1 MNTNEF
7 ARTLL
12 LGIKNLLSWIGIPR
26 HLLDKLDEILFLVC
40 IVTIAF
46 VVAAV
51 VHLLLVRAA
60 RKILKRKHL
69 DFFDSL
75 FRYSVFRK
83 STALIPPL
91 IVSALLPF
99 AFATDSAWFTVSE
112 RVTWIYFFIV
122 LMISVNAIL
131 NTVGDTLK
139 NDGQL
144 KNRPIKGFIQI
155 FQVIFSCVVVIVVV
169 SILIDKSPARLLAG
183 LGASAAIL
191 MLVFKDSIMGLVS
204 GIQLTANDMLHVGD
218 WISMSKYGVNGRVT
232 EVTLNTVKIQNF
244 DNTVTTV
251 PPFILTGDS
260 FQNWRWMQE
269 SGGRRI
275 MRSINIDLGSVRFC
289 TPEMTEKYKDIEL
302 LHDYIVQRETEFD
315 RYRNGAEN
323 PNGADFFRLT
333 NLTVFRA
340 YLNLYLKKLAVV
352 NHELTCM
359 VRHLQ
364 PTPNGIPVEVY
375 CFSVIKEWVAY
386 ESVQADLFD
395 HIIAVVPEFDL
406 VLFQNPS
413 GNDIQRIFRPARNVA
428 AGA

>member
-169 SILIDKSPARLLAG
+169 SIPDA
-183 LGASAAIL
+183 
-191 MLVFKDSIMGLVS
+191 
-204 GIQLTANDMLHVGD
+204 
-218 WISMSKYGVNGRVT
+218 
-232 EVTLNTVKIQNF
+232 
-244 DNTVTTV
+244 
-251 PPFILTGDS
+251 
-260 FQNWRWMQE
+260 
-269 SGGRRI
+269 
-275 MRSINIDLGSVRFC
+275 
-289 TPEMTEKYKDIEL
+289 
-302 LHDYIVQRETEFD
+302 
-315 RYRNGAEN
+315 
-323 PNGADFFRLT
+323 
-333 NLTVFRA
+333 
-340 YLNLYLKKLAVV
+340 
-352 NHELTCM
+352 
-359 VRHLQ
+359 
-364 PTPNGIPVEVY
+364 
-375 CFSVIKEWVAY
+375 
-386 ESVQADLFD
+386 
-395 HIIAVVPEFDL
+395 
-406 VLFQNPS
+406 
-413 GNDIQRIFRPARNVA
+413 
-428 AGA
+428 

>member
-1 MNTNEF
+1 MPGFQLSFIVRRAPHVSGRTAKIRFSAETRIPQAVVPPENPPERFGCDPVSGKAYSLRSGRENAPPPAERRAAYRTDMNTNEF

-169 SILIDKSPARLLAG
+169 SILIDKSPVNLITG
-183 LGASAAIL
+183 LGAFTAVL
-191 MLVFKDSIMGLVS
+191 MLVFKDPILGLVAGVMIS
-204 GIQLTANDMLHVGD
+204 ENDMLRKMIALSVG
-218 WISMSKYGVNGRVT
+218 
-232 EVTLNTVKIQNF
+232 VKR
-244 DNTVTTV
+244 
-251 PPFILTGDS
+251 GS
-260 FQNWRWMQE
+260 FN
-269 SGGRRI
+269 
-275 MRSINIDLGSVRFC
+275 D
-289 TPEMTEKYKDIEL
+289 
-302 LHDYIVQRETEFD
+302 
-315 RYRNGAEN
+315 
-323 PNGADFFRLT
+323 
-333 NLTVFRA
+333 
-340 YLNLYLKKLAVV
+340 KLA
-352 NHELTCM
+352 
-359 VRHLQ
+359 
-364 PTPNGIPVEVY
+364 
-375 CFSVIKEWVAY
+375 
-386 ESVQADLFD
+386 ADGLKLLPGGD
-395 HIIAVVPEFDL
+395 
-406 VLFQNPS
+406 
-413 GNDIQRIFRPARNVA
+413 R
-428 AGA
+428 

>member
-112 RVTWIYFFIV
+112 RVTRIYFFIV

-169 SILIDKSPARLLAG
+169 SILIDKSPVNLITG
-183 LGASAAIL
+183 LGAFTAVL
-191 MLVFKDSIMGLVS
+191 MLVFKDSILGFVA
-204 GIQLTANDMLHVGD
+204 GIQLSANDMVRPGD
-218 WISMSKYGVNGRVT
+218 WITLPSGAANGTVQ
-232 EVTLNTVKIQNF
+232 EITLNTVKIQNF
-244 DNTVTTV
+244 DNTISTV
-251 PPFILTGDS
+251 PPYTLVS
-260 FQNWRWMQE
+260 SPFQNWRGMVQ
-269 SGGRRI
+269 SGGRRV
-275 MRSINIDLGSVRFC
+275 MKNITLDLTTLQFC
-289 TPEMTEKYKDIEL
+289 TPEML
-302 LHDYIVQRETEFD
+302 D
-315 RYRNGAEN
+315 RYRKEI
-323 PNGADFFRLT
+323 PLMADYQPEEGVVPT
-333 NLTVFRA
+333 NSQVYRVYIER
-340 YLNLYLKKLAVV
+340 YLCSLPVV
-352 NHELTCM
+352 NQDLD
-359 VRHLQ
+359 LIISQ
-364 PTPNGIPVEVY
+364 
-375 CFSVIKEWVAY
+375 KEATM
-386 ESVQADLFD
+386 
-395 HIIAVVPEFDL
+395 
-406 VLFQNPS
+406 
-413 GNDIQRIFRPARNVA
+413 
-428 AGA
+428 

>member
-1 MNTNEF
+1 MEDSVLVKW
-7 ARTLL
+7 AH
-12 LGIKNLLSWIGIPR
+12 NLLVQVGIEPETA
-26 HLLDKLDEILFLVC
+26 HLLDQFVIIAMILLCALAADVICRFVILAVGRRI
-40 IVTIAF
+40 IVRTKKRWGELLFNRDVLRKFSNIVPVALIYILIPLAFPEHSETPVLLRKICLLYVIF
-46 VVAAV
+46 VVV
-51 VHLLLVRAA
+51 MFVNMLLKVFFG
-60 RKILKRKHL
+60 ILEQKETLHDRPLKGL
-69 DFFDSL
+69 L
-75 FRYSVFRK
+75 QIL
-83 STALIPPL
+83 LI
-91 IVSALLPF
+91 
-99 AFATDSAWFTVSE
+99 
-112 RVTWIYFFIV
+112 
-122 LMISVNAIL
+122 
-131 NTVGDTLK
+131 
-139 NDGQL
+139 
-144 KNRPIKGFIQI
+144 
-155 FQVIFSCVVVIVVV
+155 
-169 SILIDKSPARLLAG
+169 
-183 LGASAAIL
+183 
-191 MLVFKDSIMGLVS
+191 FKDTIMGFVAGVMLS
-204 GIQLTANDMLHVGD
+204 ANKMLRPGD
-218 WISMSKYGVNGRVT
+218 WISMPKYNVDGTVL

-302 LHDYIVQRETEFD
+302 LHDYVVQRETEFD

-428 AGA
+428 VGA

>member
-1 MNTNEF
+1 MINLGSWMN
-7 ARTLL
+7 
-12 LGIKNLLSWIGIPR
+12 GILISWGVDPKIANTF
-26 HLLDKLDEILFLVC
+26 DEMI
-40 IVTIAF
+40 IA
-46 VVAAV
+46 A
-51 VHLLLVRAA
+51 LLVILAIGLDYLCQA
-60 RKILKRKHL
+60 IFVGSMKKLAQHTHYQWDSLLLKRKVVHHL
-69 DFFDSL
+69 
-75 FRYSVFRK
+75 VH
-83 STALIPPL
+83 TIPGIL
-91 IVSALLPF
+91 VYALLPLAFIRGKGLLLLSQKICAVYIVF
-99 AFATDSAWFTVSE
+99 ALLLA
-112 RVTWIYFFIV
+112 INGFILV
-122 LMISVNAIL
+122 FLDMYNMRQVN
-131 NTVGDTLK
+131 
-139 NDGQL
+139 
-144 KNRPIKGFIQI
+144 KNRPIKGFM
-155 FQVIFSCVVVIVVV
+155 QVLQVLLFFIGGIVIIA
-169 SILIDKSPARLLAG
+169 ILIGKSPASLFAG

-191 MLVFKDSIMGLVS
+191 MLIFKDTIMGFVAGVMLS
-204 GIQLTANDMLHVGD
+204 ANKMLRPGD
-218 WISMSKYGVNGRVT
+218 WISMPKYNVDGTVL

-302 LHDYIVQRETEFD
+302 LHDYVVQRETEFD